1 MKPLSVAIEA
11 ALAGGAILR
20 SYFGGD
26 FRTSYKG
33 EMNLVT
39 QADTE
44 SEQEVISILQR
55 RLPDVSILAEESG
68 AQDADVRRR
77 FIIDPLDGTTN
88 FAHAYAMFA
97 VSIGYEE
104 DGRVVA
110 GVVYDPVRE
119 ELFTAEHGQGA
130 FLNGRRIAVSRTE
143 TLDKALL
150 VTGFPYDLKDDLE
163 GNLRSFNKFMG
174 SSRAIRRDGSAALD
188 LCYLAAGRFG
198 RVLGTEARAVGHGR
212 GGTLRPRGGR
222 QGHGLRGWHLPLL
235 PEADRRFQSQPS
247 RRDAAHPRVTLCPPE
262 GTILGLGR
270 LLHHCLG
277 APPQGSSF
285 GSRLRLALR
294 SG

>member
-26 FRTSYKG
+26 FRISYKG

-68 AQDADVRRR
+68 AQDADVGRR

-104 DGRVVA
+104 NGRVVA
-110 GVVYDPVRE
+110 GVVYDPIRE
-119 ELFTAEHGQGA
+119 ELFTAERGQGA

-163 GNLRSFNKFMG
+163 GALRSFKKFMG
-174 SSRAIRRDGSAALD
+174 SSRAIRRDGAAALD
-188 LCYLAAGRFG
+188 LCYLAAGRFDGFWEEKLGPWDTAAGALFVQEAGG
-198 RVLGTEARAVGHGR
+198 RVTDFA
-212 GGTLRPRGGR
+212 GGNFHYSQKQIVASNQSLHDEMLR
-222 QGHGLRGWHLPLL
+222 
-235 PEADRRFQSQPS
+235 
-247 RRDAAHPRVTLCPPE
+247 
-262 GTILGLGR
+262 ILT
-270 LLHHCLG
+270 
-277 APPQGSSF
+277 
-285 GSRLRLALR
+285 
-294 SG
+294 